1 MALEL
6 HIWGPAFGLPSID
19 PESLAALSYLGH
31 VVPTGDW
38 SLIASNDAALNPDQ
52 TFPALHHNG
61 TWISGYTNIVK
72 YLGLQN
78 PAWSIDSAL
87 SRTQQA
93 DTLACASFIQLRGAG
108 LVAFS
113 LYVSPSAWAD
123 LTRPAYSA
131 LLPFPLTWTV
141 PLKIRSAAI
150 ARTEH
155 LGLDHLA
162 ADVDPADGSSESS
175 RSTTAP
181 TTSTGFLRLP
191 LRPKVS
197 TTMAPE
203 QAAAIRLQSITE
215 DFLSVLNELRG
226 DGPFFFGRDVPS
238 SLDFLALGYL
248 ELLRVK
254 TPHPFMETC
263 MKRSP
268 AGSQLT
274 QFLDHMH
281 CAPVRW
287 RVDNEQLPWASP
299 SPRGVPRTL
308 GQFAENVIQNAPGVG
323 EAWRQWSGEG
333 VKSPGQ
339 KLDPTQLLMTV
350 GSVVAALAAV
360 GGAILFRSLPPFG
373 APTQRFEAPKPQR
386 GGLYRFGEIGAMF
399 DHLPDFE
406 AAPARPSPEHTDKV
420 YRRDGVE
427 VAVEVE
433 QEGLGALPP
442 RDGNVAEVGV
452 GVKVGDNARR
462 L

>member
-1 MALEL
+1 
-6 HIWGPAFGLPSID
+6 
-19 PESLAALSYLGH
+19 
-31 VVPTGDW
+31 
-38 SLIASNDAALNPDQ
+38 
-52 TFPALHHNG
+52 
-61 TWISGYTNIVK
+61 
-72 YLGLQN
+72 
-78 PAWSIDSAL
+78 
-87 SRTQQA
+87 
-93 DTLACASFIQLRGAG
+93 
-108 LVAFS
+108 
-113 LYVSPSAWAD
+113 
-123 LTRPAYSA
+123 
-131 LLPFPLTWTV
+131 
-141 PLKIRSAAI
+141 
-150 ARTEH
+150 
-155 LGLDHLA
+155 
-162 ADVDPADGSSESS
+162 
-175 RSTTAP
+175 
-181 TTSTGFLRLP
+181 
-191 LRPKVS
+191 
-197 TTMAPE
+197 MAPE

-238 SLDFLALGYL
+238 SLDFLTLGYL
-248 ELLRVK
+248 ELLRVR

-263 MKRSP
+263 MKRSS

-281 CAPVRW
+281 SAPVRW

-299 SPRGVPRTL
+299 SPRGISRTL
-308 GQFAENVIQNAPGVG
+308 GQFTENVIQNAPGVG
-323 EAWRQWSGEG
+323 DAWRQWSGEG

-339 KLDPTQLLMTV
+339 KSDPTQLLMTV

-360 GGAILFRSLPPFG
+360 GGAMLFRSLPPFG

-406 AAPARPSPEHTDKV
+406 AAPAQPSPEHTDKV

-462 L
+462 V